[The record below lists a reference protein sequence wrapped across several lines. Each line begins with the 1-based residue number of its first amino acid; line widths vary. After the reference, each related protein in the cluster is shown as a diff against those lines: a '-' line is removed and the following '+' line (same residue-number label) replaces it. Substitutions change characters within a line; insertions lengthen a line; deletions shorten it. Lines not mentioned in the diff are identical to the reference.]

1 MGKKESLEDGVA
13 VPLLEPSYSDIRGG
27 TSTSIQTIGNIIVSI
42 VGTGVLGL
50 PFAFKISGYLT
61 GAIGVIIAALSTFY
75 CMNLLVYCR
84 DSIEKE
90 EPGQVKTYGDIG
102 QKAFGLPGR
111 YLTET
116 LIIISQCG
124 GSVAYLIFIG
134 QNLSSIFKHQNIPVS
149 WFIIALIPMEIV
161 LSWIQSLSTLSPF
174 SVFADICNVLAM
186 GIVFKQDLQL
196 FDGISERKAITT
208 EGIISQGLVF
218 SCGIA
223 VFCFEGFGMT
233 LALERSMKDK
243 KKFKWVLGYAFLGIT
258 FVYICFGIF
267 GYLAYG
273 DATLDIVTLNL
284 PDDWSS
290 TAVKI
295 GLCLGL
301 AFTFPIMVHPI
312 HEIVEGKLKESMWF
326 QKLCYSDKEEVFEKR
341 ERYGLY
347 LCRAS
352 QVIGQALIALC
363 VPGFGVFVS
372 LVGSTVC
379 ALLAFV
385 LPSAFHLIFVGSSL
399 ALWQRALDIIILF
412 CGFCFAVYGTYN
424 AIVGGSS

>member
-1 MGKKESLEDGVA
+1 MGKEESIEDGV
-13 VPLLEPSYSDIRGG
+13 VIPLLEPASF
-27 TSTSIQTIGNIIVSI
+27 TSSSSIQTIGNIIVSV
-42 VGTGVLGL
+42 VGTGVLDL
-50 PFAFKISGYLT
+50 PFASKISGYLT
-61 GAIGVIIAALSTFY
+61 GSIGVVIAALSTFY
-75 CMNLLVYCR
+75 CMNLLVHCR

-102 QKAFGLPGR
+102 QKAFGLPGG

-116 LIIISQCG
+116 LVIISQCG

-134 QNLSSIFKHQNIPVS
+134 QNLSSIFKHHNIPI
-149 WFIIALIPMEIV
+149 F
-161 LSWIQSLSTLSPF
+161 
-174 SVFADICNVLAM
+174 C
-186 GIVFKQDLQL
+186 
-196 FDGISERKAITT
+196 
-208 EGIISQGLVF
+208 QGLVF

-223 VFCFEGFGMT
+223 VFYFKGFGMT

-243 KKFKWVLGYAFLGIT
+243 MKFKWVLGYAFLGIT
-258 FVYICFGIF
+258 FVYICFGLF

-284 PDDWSS
+284 PNDWSS

-301 AFTFPIMVHPI
+301 AFIFPIMVRPI
-312 HEIVEGKLKESMWF
+312 HEIVEGKLEESMWF
-326 QKLCYSDKEEVFEKR
+326 QKLNYSDKEEVFEKR

-347 LCRAS
+347 LCRAF

-372 LVGSTVC
+372 LVGSTV
-379 ALLAFV
+379 
-385 LPSAFHLIFVGSSL
+385 S
-399 ALWQRALDIIILF
+399 LDIIILF

>member
-1 MGKKESLEDGVA
+1 MGAKEEESIEDGFL
-13 VPLLEPSYSDIRGG
+13 VPLLEPSCYLEKG
-27 TSTSIQTIGNIIVSI
+27 TSSSIQTIGNIIVSI
-42 VGTGVLGL
+42 IGTGVLGL

-61 GAIGVIIAALSTFY
+61 ASLGVVIAALSTFY
-75 CMNLLVYCR
+75 TMNLLIHCR

-102 QKAFGLPGR
+102 HKAFGLPGR

-116 LIIISQCG
+116 LIIISYCG
-124 GSVAYLIFIG
+124 GSVASLIFIG
-134 QNLSSIFKHQNIPVS
+134 QNLSSIFKHQNIPIS
-149 WFIIALIPMEIV
+149 WFIISLIPMEIM
-161 LSWIQSLSTLSPF
+161 LSWIQCLSTLSPF
-174 SVFADICNVLAM
+174 SVFADICNVIAM

-196 FDGISERKAITT
+196 FDGLSERKAITSD
-208 EGIISQGLVF
+208 GIISRLVF

-223 VFCFEGFGMT
+223 VFCFEGIGMT
-233 LALERSMKDK
+233 LALERSMKHK

-258 FVYICFGIF
+258 FVYVCFGLF

-273 DATLDIVTLNL
+273 DETLDIVTLNL
-284 PDDWSS
+284 PNDWSS

-312 HEIVEGKLKESMWF
+312 HEIVEAKLKESMWF
-326 QKLCYSDKEEVFEKR
+326 QKICYSDKKEVFEKR

-347 LCRAS
+347 LCRS
-352 QVIGQALIALC
+352 LQVIGQALIALC

-379 ALLAFV
+379 ASLSFV

-399 ALWQRALDIIILF
+399 ALWQRALDIVILF
-412 CGFCFAVYGTYN
+412 CGLCFAVYGAYD
-424 AIVGGSS
+424 AIVGSSS